1 MKTVWIFG
9 DSISAEVPKDAESN
23 QQGWSFFLK
32 EHLNDQIEYKNVAIA
47 GSTLKT
53 FYNCE
58 DYRKGKVHKN
68 IKEDSRWYEILS
80 QVKAGD
86 LFILFVGGA
95 NDHGQ
100 IGEDAY
106 YPCPDGDYI
115 IDDYFEFFKNEYVY
129 MYVGEGYGT
138 HRYYTA
144 RSSVEEFIKLLGEM
158 ISQLKEKGAKPLI
171 ARGTGKYYKR
181 NNNEFDVFPS
191 NHKYMEALPALA
203 QKMGVEY
210 LNVGGIMEEGFK
222 TNGYT
227 YMMENYF
234 MSVSAVE
241 RLNKKYGKNQKTNYN
256 DNCHYNVEGAQH
268 LCDIFIDELKKTD
281 YELNKYLKK

>member
-144 RSSVEEFIKLLGEM
+144 RSSVEDFIKLLGEM

>member
-9 DSISAEVPKDAESN
+9 DSISAEVPKDAESH
-23 QQGWSFFLK
+23 QQGWAFFLK
-32 EHLNDQIEYKNVAIA
+32 ERLNDQIEYKNVAKA

-58 DYRKGKVHKN
+58 DYRKGKIHKN
-68 IKEDSRWYEILS
+68 AKEDSRWYEILS
-80 QVKAGD
+80 EVKEGD
-86 LFILFVGGA
+86 LFVLFVGGV

-129 MYVGEGYGT
+129 MYVGKGYGT
-138 HRYYTA
+138 HRFYTA
-144 RSSVEEFIKLLGEM
+144 RSSVEDFIKLLGEM
-158 ISQLKEKGAKPLI
+158 IEQLKEKGAIPLL

-181 NNNEFDVFPS
+181 NNDEFDVFPS
-191 NHKYMEALPALA
+191 NHEYMEALPALA
-203 QKMGVEY
+203 QKLGIVY
-210 LNVGGIMEEGFK
+210 LDVGGIMEEGFK
-222 TNGYT
+222 TKGYT

-234 MSVSAVE
+234 MSISAVE
-241 RLNKKYGKNQKTNYN
+241 RLNKEYGKNQKTNYN
-256 DNCHYNVEGAQH
+256 DNCHYNIDGAKH
-268 LCDIFIDELKKTD
+268 LCDIFVDELKKTD
-281 YELNKYLKK
+281 YELNKYLK

>member
-1 MKTVWIFG
+1 MKKVWIFG

-32 EHLNDQIEYKNVAIA
+32 GHLNDQIEYKNVAIA